1 MAKFFA
7 SCPIGLA
14 DLVEKELKEM
24 GLQTWAK
31 TQGGVVFESNWAG
44 CYKANLQSRYS
55 PLIFI

>member
-7 SCPIGLA
+7 SCPIGLS

-31 TQGGVVFESNWAG
+31 NSSWCCF
-44 CYKANLQSRYS
+44 
-55 PLIFI
+55 